1 MERSWLDLGPRES
14 PESPVR
20 GWDGEGGEPSSAAG
34 CGAYSTEACRAT
46 VDSYVVCALHRAPHE
61 GYKGGWNSPPAPWL
75 RAVGSAHSEEAS
87 FPIPTKA
94 LYGTMV
100 DPRPGNVTDVG
111 LNPSL
116 SS

>member
-1 MERSWLDLGPRES
+1 MAKVGRSWLDLGPRES

-20 GWDGEGGEPSSAAG
+20 GWDGGGGEPAGWAA
-34 CGAYSTEACRAT
+34 CSVEACRAT

-61 GYKGGWNSPPAPWL
+61 GYEGGWNSPPATPWL
-75 RAVGSAHSEEAS
+75 RAVGSATQRRQP

-100 DPRPGNVTDVG
+100 D
-111 LNPSL
+111 LSL
-116 SS
+116 AISLMRV